1 MPQQTPVS
9 DPTPSSD
16 PTPLSDPTMDRITTA
31 VTAGR
36 AGYRT
41 GARAALEREWETVD
55 RADDALRRCTLA
67 HHLAD
72 LMDHPAEELIW
83 DVRAL
88 DAVEALTDERAARY
102 HHSLRP
108 AGFRASL
115 HLNLADALRRLGA
128 FAAAADHLDRARI
141 GLDDLVDDD
150 YGRMIRS
157 ACAGVGEA
165 IARRSTERRESAPHG

>member
-1 MPQQTPVS
+1 
-9 DPTPSSD
+9 
-16 PTPLSDPTMDRITTA
+16 MDRITAA
-31 VTAGR
+31 VAAGR
-36 AGYRT
+36 DGDRA
-41 GARAALEREWETVD
+41 GARAALEREWEAVA
-55 RADDALRRCTLA
+55 RADDALHRFTLA
-67 HHLAD
+67 HYLAD
-72 LMDHPAEELIW
+72 LMDHPAEELVW

-88 DAVEALTDERAARY
+88 DAVEALTGERAARY

-141 GLDDLVDDD
+141 GLDDLGDDA

-157 ACAGVGEA
+157 ACVGVGEA
-165 IARRSTERRESAPHG
+165 IARRSTQPRERAPHD